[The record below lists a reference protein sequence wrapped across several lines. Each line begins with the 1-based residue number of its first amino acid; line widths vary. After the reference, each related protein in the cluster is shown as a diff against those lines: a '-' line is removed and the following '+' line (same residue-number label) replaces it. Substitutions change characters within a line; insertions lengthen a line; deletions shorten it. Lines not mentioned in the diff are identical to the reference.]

1 MSSAIPSRSDSSRS
15 WWSLSSKGSPREPSS
30 YPSEKSGRTSSSK
43 RNDSTKFTLTSPFAS
58 LKVKKHPSLAIQDPP
73 PPSFS
78 HHPEPLYSPESSP
91 KYTNRPPSKSVSSTR
106 SRVDSIEPRTPLDG
120 PRDPTSNRHSLLTL
134 SDIDPFR
141 SAIAAPH
148 SAIDP
153 NRLSAYSGSSVVP
166 EYITKKF
173 DDVPVAASRISYAS
187 SSSRS
192 FSPDDASL
200 SPTSSLYIAEKPS
213 KKLSQK
219 KSLGDLGQKTTRLN
233 LDEFPGIIKSNS
245 SVTLTEKNRLSH
257 PELPSAP
264 RPLMRAR
271 GMTDAAA
278 TYRVPNFLQA
288 DSGSAV
294 ISGNFS
300 QSSPLS
306 LLNPPA
312 SPRVIIRQPSIQRM
326 GLPISAPPSHRLPP
340 PPVPIDVTDEEDI
353 DPLRFSNSASSST
366 TSFRSTRAVNL
377 VNQHYIPHPK
387 ARERVQSVE
396 DTVHKSRTLKKAAS
410 HQSLSKVASSS
421 ATSVSTSFPELVP
434 EKGPRKQRSFHHTR
448 IPLPQIPLS
457 LKHQSSGSAVTLFE
471 GSEPKRGSLNGPPT
485 SGRKRLFSGSSMR
498 RPSTSQETFG
508 DDDHRS
514 VFSLDKPTPVSP
526 TSTKLSN
533 TSSFWDE
540 GSVDAAPSS
549 PRASTL
555 DYTPQQIMS
564 PAEML
569 RLEADVQES
578 MSSSR
583 SRGMSIASASTIAS
597 EPDSAS
603 PLPSLTGSVRSHG
616 FLNPQPHPTRSNSM
630 GSGGMVVTPRLPRP
644 STGHSISS
652 PTFLNDRSSPG
663 LVSLPPPPRS
673 RRPQPS
679 SIVPE
684 PPLKALS
691 PPPRPRVVKK
701 TASNEKVNRR
711 PGMTRKSSFL
721 DIDGDVVVKKSS
733 PPSILLHGGESFLN
747 LDRESLDTVR
757 SDTDEEQF

>member
-1 MSSAIPSRSDSSRS
+1 MSSIPSRSDSSRS

-73 PPSFS
+73 APSFS

-106 SRVDSIEPRTPLDG
+106 SQVDSIEPRTPSDG

-141 SAIAAPH
+141 SAIATPH

-219 KSLGDLGQKTTRLN
+219 KSLGDLGQKTTRFN

-264 RPLMRAR
+264 RPQMRAR

-278 TYRVPNFLQA
+278 TYRVTNFLQA

-294 ISGNFS
+294 SSGTFS

-306 LLNPPA
+306 RLNPPA

-340 PPVPIDVTDEEDI
+340 PPVPVDVTDEEDI
-353 DPLRFSNSASSST
+353 DPLRFSNSASSSS
-366 TSFRSTRAVNL
+366 TSFRSARAANL

-387 ARERVQSVE
+387 ARERVQPVE
-396 DTVHKSRTLKKAAS
+396 DTLPLPAQR
-410 HQSLSKVASSS
+410 LSFS
-421 ATSVSTSFPELVP
+421 ELAP

-448 IPLPQIPLS
+448 IPLPQIPMS

-471 GSEPKRGSLNGPPT
+471 GSEPKRGSLNGPST

-514 VFSLDKPTPVSP
+514 VFSLEKP

-603 PLPSLTGSVRSHG
+603 PLPSLIDSVRSHG
-616 FLNPQPHPTRSNSM
+616 LLNPQPHPIRSNSM

-652 PTFLNDRSSPG
+652 PTSSNDRSSPG

-721 DIDGDVVVKKSS
+721 DIDGDMMVKKSS
-733 PPSILLHGGESFLN
+733 PPSVPLHGGGSFLD
-747 LDRESLDTVR
+747 LARESLDTVR